1 MYVQTHTP
9 NDPVLRYGQRKRDW
23 CVNRTLTFEGC
34 SVLPVSISHNH
45 QELNPRYLYM
55 AGGPAENRISKLDEL
70 LYE

>member
-9 NDPVLRYGQRKRDW
+9 NYFATGKRKRDW

-55 AGGPAENRISKLDEL
+55 AGGPAENL
-70 LYE
+70 